1 MGSRMLPQNTG
12 LVETLKQAVAP
23 GFRGRLLDRGI
34 ARGLIWS
41 EGKLPEGSPAFAG
54 SLTEDLLDYAY
65 AVMSIALQV
74 RTEDRTDETAKIA
87 FLAAGEAIQ
96 AAVHRG
102 DDQLLDRGF
111 HRVNAGIAFHLA
123 GYSAMAYS
131 MVPDQVEGSNL
142 APTEEALVLLFRRRL
157 PELRDAFSNW
167 LRNDRNLDHGVSI
180 RLRDD
185 DDFNAEDAAHH
196 LITTAFMRGLA
207 WFDHAISVG
216 QPEAANSG
224 LEILRNAAEVAGQLS
239 FVNHW
244 WTCTLAAHLVD
255 DLWDLSL
262 HQRLPTL
269 PPDDPDSEQ
278 WNAMR
283 LDLIQRL
290 INVDRPTL
298 ELWPSQVEAAER
310 AIDPNDNLA
319 VGLPTSAGKTRVAEL
334 CILRTLASKRR
345 TVYVTPLRAL
355 SAQIE
360 RDLAQTFLP
369 LGFSVSSLYDSVAI
383 DSGDGETLRQ
393 GDIVVAT
400 PEKLSFALRN
410 DGSLIDDV
418 GLVVFDEGHMLGQP
432 NEREVR
438 YETLIESMLSRDD
451 SAGRR
456 IISLSA
462 LFPEPQEMADV
473 VAWIRQDEPGEPIY
487 SDWRPTRRRFGTIRW
502 LDGVSRLD
510 MEAQGQASF
519 VPRFIV
525 PQPPPNGSRRRKR
538 FPSDKDE
545 LTLAAAWQFIEQ
557 DRRVFVY
564 CPLRSSVEKLGRLVL
579 QSVRQRVLIPFQVS
593 NASVQ
598 GAINTG
604 IEWLGEDHVAVQC
617 LRYGVALHHG
627 GLPRPFLNEVERL
640 LRSGECPLVVASPT
654 LAQGLN
660 LSCSVMLVPSIW
672 RNRDVVPATEFSNV
686 VGRAGRAFVDLE
698 GLVIHIIWEDTAA
711 KRNTA
716 TNRWNRLISSSGTI
730 RAISGLLE
738 LTVGISSALA
748 QRAGIPFEEV
758 VTYLASNA
766 QAWDLN
772 PASDVV
778 DTSMVSKWE
787 SDIASLDSF
796 ILALIEP
803 DTDASAIDG
812 AMSQALRGSLF
823 ERSLKY
829 RDQIQQAVLP
839 QLVAERAR
847 RIWSGTNEMQRRGFR
862 LSGVGYQA
870 GANLDT
876 EMSSLVSLLLEA
888 ENAILNRN
896 AQRLIDAVSEFA
908 NVVCQ
913 VAPFRPQR
921 GMPDKWQDA
930 LSSWLGGS
938 SASSVVSVLG
948 SDGVDFIQD
957 ALTYRLPWAME
968 AVRVHAGALGLPAA
982 DELQGLAAMATGVGS
997 NDISVIT
1004 LIRSGLKS
1012 REAARRAVES
1022 TGAEFQDRTGMEAW
1036 LASEVVQIN
1045 SQNPDW
1051 PSSLTH
1057 HEWRNFYDH
1066 HTQRHRQRWTRETS
1080 HFNVKWHGSPPAS
1093 GADVVLEWSSEHTSV
1108 AILSPDYRELGT
1120 IQTPLDKPSRYI
1132 VRANVG
1138 ANLDEIAVHS
1148 FGPVGATV

>member
-1 MGSRMLPQNTG
+1 MLPRNTTH
-12 LVETLKQAVAP
+12 VETLKQAVAP

-41 EGKLPEGSPAFAG
+41 GGKLPEGAPDFAD

-74 RTEDRTDETAKIA
+74 RSEDRNDETAKAA

-96 AAVHRG
+96 AVVHRG
-102 DDQLLDRGF
+102 DDQLPDRGF
-111 HRVNAGIAFHLA
+111 HRINAGIAFHLA

-131 MVPDQVEGSNL
+131 MVPDQVDGSNL
-142 APTEEALVLLFRRRL
+142 APTEGALLMLFRRSL
-157 PELRDAFSNW
+157 PELRNLFSNW
-167 LRNDRNLDHGVSI
+167 LRNDGNLDHGVSI
-180 RLRDD
+180 RLRDY

-216 QPEAANSG
+216 QSEAADSG
-224 LEILRNAAEVAGQLS
+224 LDILRNAAEVAGQLG

-269 PPDDPDSEQ
+269 PPDDPDSER
-278 WNAMR
+278 WNTMR

-298 ELWPSQVEAAER
+298 ELWPSQVEAAKR

-345 TVYVTPLRAL
+345 TVYITPLRAL

-410 DGSLIDDV
+410 DESLIDDV

-432 NEREVR
+432 DEREVR

-451 SAGRR
+451 SASRR

-462 LFPEPQEMADV
+462 LFPEPQEMTDFV
-473 VAWIRQDEPGEPIY
+473 SWIRQDEPGEPIY

-502 LDGVSRLD
+502 LDSVARLD
-510 MEAQGQASF
+510 METQGQASF

-525 PQPPPNGSRRRKR
+525 PQPPPSGSRRQRH
-538 FPSDKDE
+538 FPSNKDE
-545 LTLAAAWQFIEQ
+545 LTLATAWQFIAQ
-557 DRRVFVY
+557 DRRVFIY

-579 QSVRQRVLIPFQVS
+579 RSVGQGVLAPFQIS
-593 NASVQ
+593 DASVQ

-604 IEWLGEDHVAVQC
+604 IEWLGEDHVAVQS
-617 LRYGVALHHG
+617 LRHGVALHHG

-672 RNRDVVPATEFSNV
+672 RNRDVVPDTEFSNV

-698 GLVIHIIWEDTAA
+698 GLVIHIIWEETAG
-711 KRNTA
+711 KRDRA
-716 TNRWNRLISSSGTI
+716 VNRWKGLISSSGNI

-738 LTVGISSALA
+738 LTVAISSALA
-748 QRAGIPFEEV
+748 QSADIPFQEV
-758 VTYLASNA
+758 ATYLASNA
-766 QAWDLN
+766 EAWN
-772 PASDVV
+772 PQPTSNVADP
-778 DTSMVSKWE
+778 SMVNQWE

-803 DTDASAIDG
+803 EIDAIAIDG
-812 AMSQALRGSLF
+812 AMSQALSGSLF

-829 RDQIQQAVLP
+829 RDQVQQAVLP
-839 QLVAERAR
+839 RLVAERAR
-847 RIWSGTNEMQRRGFR
+847 RIWGGTNEMQRRGFR
-862 LSGVGYQA
+862 LSGIGYQA
-870 GANLDT
+870 GANLDA
-876 EMSSLVSLLLEA
+876 EMSRLLTLLIEA
-888 ENAILNRN
+888 ENAILGANV
-896 AQRLIDAVSEFA
+896 QRLIDAVSEFA
-908 NVVCQ
+908 DVVCQ

-921 GMPDKWQDA
+921 GMPNQWQDA
-930 LSSWLGGS
+930 LSAWLGGS
-938 SASSVVSVLG
+938 SASSVVSILG

-968 AVRVHAGALGLPAA
+968 AVRVHAGALGMPAA

-997 NDISVIT
+997 HEISVII
-1004 LIRSGLKS
+1004 LVRSGLKS
-1012 REAARRAVES
+1012 REAARMAVES
-1022 TGAEFQDRTGMEAW
+1022 TGAAFQDRSGMEAW

-1045 SQNPDW
+1045 SRNPDW

-1057 HEWRNFYDH
+1057 HEWRSFYDH
-1066 HTQRHRQRWTRETS
+1066 HTQRHRQRWSRETS
-1080 HFNVKWHGSPPAS
+1080 YLSVNWHGSPPDS
-1093 GADVVLEWSSEHTSV
+1093 GADVVLEWNSEQGSV
-1108 AILSPDYRELGT
+1108 TVLSPDYRELGT
-1120 IQTPLDKPSRYI
+1120 MQTPLDKPSRYI
-1132 VRANVG
+1132 VRVKVGTNV
-1138 ANLDEIAVHS
+1138 DQIAVDS
-1148 FGPVGATV
+1148 FGPVGATE